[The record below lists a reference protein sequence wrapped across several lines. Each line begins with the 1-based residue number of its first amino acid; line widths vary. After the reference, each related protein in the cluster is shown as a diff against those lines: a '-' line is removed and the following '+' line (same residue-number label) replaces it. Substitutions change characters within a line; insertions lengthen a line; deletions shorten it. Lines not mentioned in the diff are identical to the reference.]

1 MNIETL
7 KVFCDLVDLQSFSL
21 AAERNFITQSAV
33 SQQIK
38 TLEKKVKRRFLER
51 VRGRREIKLTPSG
64 EVFHREAKNVLSAY
78 DQMQES
84 LRGLVGKIGGT
95 VKVSTTYSVGLH
107 ELPPMV
113 GEFMSKFPS
122 AKIDLEYARTTKV
135 VRDVATGAAELGVLA
150 FPETKRGI
158 TINFML
164 EHKLVLVCPP
174 DHKFAGKDKV
184 RTKELDGQAFV
195 HFERDTPTRKAIDK
209 LLKAK
214 GVEVKKIAE
223 FDNIETIKRAVEVG
237 FGIAILPSPSITEQ
251 ERTGRLVVVPLAEKD
266 WVRPVGV
273 IYRSDRA
280 LSLAAKKFVGI
291 LTESGPLKLET

>member
-1 MNIETL
+1 MHIETL

-33 SQQIK
+33 SQQIRS
-38 TLEKKVKRRFLER
+38 LEEKFKRRFLER
-51 VRGRREIKLTPSG
+51 VRGRREVKLTPAG
-64 EVFHREAKNVLSAY
+64 EVFYREAKSVLAAY
-78 DQMQES
+78 EQMQEN

-107 ELPPMV
+107 ELPPKV

-122 AKIDLEYARTTKV
+122 AKIDLEYSRTTKV
-135 VRDVATGAAELGVLA
+135 VRDVTNGTAELGVLA
-150 FPETKRGI
+150 FPEQKRGI
-158 TINFML
+158 SISYMP

-174 DHKFAGKDKV
+174 DHKFAMRSKV
-184 RTKELDGQAFV
+184 RAKELSGQDFV
-195 HFERDTPTRKAIDK
+195 HFERDTPTRKAIDR

-214 GVEVKKIAE
+214 GVEVKKVAE

-251 ERTGRLVVVPLAEKD
+251 ERAGRLAVIPLAEKE

-273 IYRSDRA
+273 IHRSDRT

-291 LTESGPLKLET
+291 LTGTS